1 MEEIMKMLSKI
12 QEDLKIQKQEIKN
25 MEENIKQS
33 ISQKLDKKFTA
44 VEEKTYFLEKKIV
57 EQESTIEQ
65 MDRQMRRKNLIFF
78 GLKET
83 ERSYEELQN
92 MVLEVINSTMKIN
105 CNVSEIEAVRR
116 LGKRSDKIRPVILT
130 LTTLGK
136 KIELLKNKKQLD
148 NSQIYIKQDFTK
160 KVLQERQELKNELN
174 RQIELGN
181 RAAIRHGKIITLP
194 NKERDAQTLNET
206 QNRKKR
212 NLPESPE
219 KVESSDTET
228 ERKKEQNKNN
238 NQPKKKNKV
247 DIKTFLTTNQPTEH

>member
-1 MEEIMKMLSKI
+1 MKMLSKI
-12 QEDLKIQKQEIKN
+12 QEDLKIQKQEMKN

-33 ISQKLDKKFTA
+33 ISQKLDEKFTA

>member
-1 MEEIMKMLSKI
+1 MKMLSKI
-12 QEDLKIQKQEIKN
+12 QEDLKIQKQEMKN

-33 ISQKLDKKFTA
+33 ISQKLDEKFTA

-148 NSQIYIKQDFTK
+148 NSETYIKQDFTK